1 MLQSLRNSTRHP
13 VTKILLGIVL
23 IAFAFLGLGSFLP
36 SMQMKSNYISAGK
49 TEVSINQ
56 IANEFNKFRNQLMP
70 NKSPIEALD
79 LGLLD
84 IIIQFLS
91 QEALILEEARVLGL
105 TVSRAVQK
113 QSLLETQIFQDED
126 GEFNSSKFRTVLL
139 QNGLSED
146 QYLELIKKN
155 ILKQQLINTISSSA
169 KYPETLLKIIG
180 KYNLEKRNITIID
193 IPKVENIEIPSQ
205 SDLDKH
211 LKENE
216 EKWKEPAKR
225 TAEYFTIYP
234 EDYYK
239 TIQIDE
245 ATLLEEFEL
254 RKDIYEIKEK
264 RSFDQIIF
272 NDENDAIKNYEKLK
286 NGKSLNDI
294 VFENSELKISSV
306 KDINFSE
313 IPKFIAEPVFSSQLN
328 DFIGPIKSDFGY
340 HLIKILKITPSVEV
354 KFDEIKDKLKK
365 DLIKE
370 KSLDIVYDLANFV
383 DEAFISG
390 KSLKEVANLKGFK
403 IYTSNKLSEN
413 EIFNS
418 KIKFNNDLENSQMF
432 LDNLWSLNLD
442 DNPQLIDKKN
452 DSFFAIKLLSED
464 KPYLPS
470 FIELKNKLEEDWLTS
485 KSEELTLEKA
495 RKLIKDPN
503 ILKFSENNNFKITT
517 KENISRNDQS
527 NKLSNT
533 AFKLDKKEDKDIN
546 FSGESIQI
554 IILDMISEPSID
566 EIDDFVNN
574 SQDYYDNMIKD
585 EIASSFI
592 ASLEGKHSLK
602 VNRSSIIQALGLTRQ

>member
-105 TVSRAVQK
+105 TVSRDVQK
-113 QSLLETQIFQDED
+113 QSLLETQIFQNED

-169 KYPETLLKIIG
+169 RYPETLLKIIG

-205 SDLDKH
+205 TDLDKH

-272 NDENDAIKNYEKLK
+272 NDEDDAIKNYEQLK

-354 KFDEIKDKLKK
+354 KFDEVKEKLKN

-495 RKLIKDPN
+495 KKLIKDPN

-527 NKLSNT
+527 NNLSNT

-566 EIDDFVNN
+566 EIDDFVKN

-602 VNRSSIIQALGLTRQ
+602 VNKSSIIQALGLTRQ

>member
-13 VTKILLGIVL
+13 ITKILLGIVL

-91 QEALILEEARVLGL
+91 QEALILEESRVLGL
-105 TVSRAVQK
+105 TVSRDVQK
-113 QSLLETQIFQDED
+113 QSLLETQIFQNED

-169 KYPETLLKIIG
+169 RYPETLLKIIG

-245 ATLLEEFEL
+245 ATLVEEFEL

-272 NDENDAIKNYEKLK
+272 NDEDDAIKNYEQLK

-470 FIELKNKLEEDWLTS
+470 FIELKNKLEEDWLSS

-495 RKLIKDPN
+495 KKLIKDPN
-503 ILKFSENNNFKITT
+503 ILKFSENNNFKITI

-554 IILDMISEPSID
+554 IILDMISEPSLK
-566 EIDDFVNN
+566 EIDDFVKN

>member
-1 MLQSLRNSTRHP
+1 
-13 VTKILLGIVL
+13 
-23 IAFAFLGLGSFLP
+23 
-36 SMQMKSNYISAGK
+36 
-49 TEVSINQ
+49 
-56 IANEFNKFRNQLMP
+56 MP

-105 TVSRAVQK
+105 TVSRDVQK
-113 QSLLETQIFQDED
+113 QSLLETQNFQNED
-126 GEFNSSKFRTVLL
+126 GEFNSSKYRTVLL

-169 KYPETLLKIIG
+169 RYPETLLKIIG

-205 SDLDKH
+205 IDLEKH

-239 TIQIDE
+239 TIQINE

-272 NDENDAIKNYEKLK
+272 NDEDDAIKNYEQLK

-328 DFIGPIKSDFGY
+328 DFVGKT
-340 HLIKILKITPSVEV
+340 ILVG
-354 KFDEIKDKLKK
+354 EIKLKVNDLCRPCKDLQNRLKK
-365 DLIKE
+365 D
-370 KSLDIVYDLANFV
+370 
-383 DEAFISG
+383 
-390 KSLKEVANLKGFK
+390 
-403 IYTSNKLSEN
+403 
-413 EIFNS
+413 
-418 KIKFNNDLENSQMF
+418 
-432 LDNLWSLNLD
+432 
-442 DNPQLIDKKN
+442 
-452 DSFFAIKLLSED
+452 
-464 KPYLPS
+464 
-470 FIELKNKLEEDWLTS
+470 
-485 KSEELTLEKA
+485 
-495 RKLIKDPN
+495 N
-503 ILKFSENNNFKITT
+503 II
-517 KENISRNDQS
+517 
-527 NKLSNT
+527 
-533 AFKLDKKEDKDIN
+533 
-546 FSGESIQI
+546 
-554 IILDMISEPSID
+554 
-566 EIDDFVNN
+566 
-574 SQDYYDNMIKD
+574 
-585 EIASSFI
+585 
-592 ASLEGKHSLK
+592 
-602 VNRSSIIQALGLTRQ
+602 SSIIKYSK